1 MDLTENIP
9 ATLARIEAKVTEIER
24 LLIPGPIQ
32 PKDKLMALP
41 ETATFLK
48 KSEPTIY
55 RLVSKRL
62 IPFHKQGNKLYFI
75 ESELLEWVK
84 SGRKNNLPGHG
95 KR

>member
-1 MDLTENIP
+1 MNTSEEIP
-9 ATLARIEAKVTEIER
+9 AVLSRIEADISEIKRRLNTPLDPPKVR
-24 LLIPGPIQ
+24 LLT
-32 PKDKLMALP
+32 LR
-41 ETATFLK
+41 ETAIFLN